1 MSKKFLAVVTF
12 LSVVMVTDLIR
23 RHVLTS
29 TTKRDLNIRDYGS
42 LGDFIPEQLEKRNN
56 SKSAGRSPGAEGVE
70 NVLKINKNSG
80 ITDHNT
86 EGKDRIFLKNLS
98 RS

>member
-1 MSKKFLAVVTF
+1 MVTF
-12 LSVVMVTDLIR
+12 LSVVLVTDLIR
-23 RHVLTS
+23 RHVLPS
-29 TTKRDLNIRDYGS
+29 TVKRETNIRDFGY
-42 LGDFIPEQLEKRNN
+42 LGDFILEQLEKRNS
-56 SKSAGRSPGAEGVE
+56 SKSASRSPGATRVE

-86 EGKDRIFLKNLS
+86 EGKDRIFFKNLS